1 MAVSGLDKT
10 SKCRAERIQAAQY
23 PRTLAQ
29 TLHTVAHTGRGAGA
43 AACIGTGIRIP
54 APLAGKT
61 NYPTSDP
68 SALLS

>member
-1 MAVSGLDKT
+1 MSGLDKT

-29 TLHTVAHTGRGAGA
+29 TLAHTGRGAGA
-43 AACIGTGIRIP
+43 AACIGTGIGIP